1 MAKKSDEATPS
12 LDDFFGIDKELEKS
26 GVIIRDLSKESTISE
41 WIDTGVYALNGI
53 ISGRLIGGGVPSG
66 RLMEIAGLSGTG
78 KSFLMR
84 RIAKGAQD
92 TGHLVIYID
101 TENAETVEGFQNSGL
116 DVQDRHKF
124 QLFNTASI
132 DGVENI
138 IAKKCKALASYNSDK
153 KDEEKIKAI
162 IVLDS
167 LGMLRTKTEM
177 EQNDKGEYSQDM
189 GRRAKDI
196 GRMLRAA
203 NDWAARANVAIIF
216 TNHQYTNLSPFASKA
231 FDPSSGGNKVA
242 YVVST
247 SIQIRSSMSKD
258 ETEDASTMTDL
269 AYGEI
274 MKVRAKKTRFV
285 IPFLEVNLY
294 IDFRNGMSKY
304 SGMLDISERIGY
316 IKKVGR
322 KYQLADGTEVGG
334 EKEVDNPEFWEKHL
348 EQIDAIFQKECS
360 LSCVVEKID
369 AGLNKHVTR
378 VRNNEEKDF

>member
-1 MAKKSDEATPS
+1 MARKEESGAT
-12 LDDFFGIDKELEKS
+12 LDDIFAVDKELEKM
-26 GVIIRDLSKESTISE
+26 GVITRDLSKESTISE

-53 ISGRLIGGGVPSG
+53 ISGRMVGGGVPVG
-66 RLMEIAGLSGTG
+66 RMMEIAGLSGTG

-116 DVQDRHKF
+116 DVTDRRKF

-132 DGVENI
+132 DNVENI
-138 IAKKCKALASYNSDK
+138 IAKKCKAIASYNADK
-153 KDEEKIKAI
+153 KDDEKIKAI

-203 NDWAARANVAIIF
+203 NDWATRANVALIF
-216 TNHQYTNLSPFASKA
+216 TNHQFKDPSPFASKT
-231 FDPSSGGNKVA
+231 FDKSSGGEKVA

-247 SIQIRSSMSKD
+247 AIQIRSSMNKEESD
-258 ETEDASTMTDL
+258 DASKMSDL
-269 AYGEI
+269 AYGENLKI
-274 MKVRAKKTRFV
+274 RAKKTRFV
-285 IPFLEVNLY
+285 IPFLEIEVY
-294 IDFRNGMSKY
+294 IDFKKGLSRC
-304 SGMLDISERIGY
+304 SGLLDIAERIGFL
-316 IKKVGR
+316 KKTGQ
-322 KYQLADGTEVGG
+322 KYQIAETGEEVGKAS
-334 EKEVDNPEFWEKHL
+334 EFDNEEFWEKHIGEL
-348 EQIDAIFQKECS
+348 DAMFRKECS
-360 LSCVVEKID
+360 LSCAAPKIEPG
-369 AGLNKHVTR
+369 A
-378 VRNNEEKDF
+378 